1 MCVCLNSHPM
11 RLHAHTNVQ
20 TCTLTCIFCM
30 HPCVKA
36 CQVVGAFKHV
46 LNRWEICTT
55 KASTHL
61 ILYMSTLTRSLSVS
75 LSPPPP
81 PSLSI
86 DNTNNKQSHT
96 STQTHVYCRNLRMS
110 FHTLFKA
117 PPTHNFNLSL
127 SPYLSSPFLSKT
139 LMTPT
144 N

>member
-36 CQVVGAFKHV
+36 CQVVGAFKHF

-86 DNTNNKQSHT
+86 DNTNNHT
-96 STQTHVYCRNLRMS
+96 NRPRPTYTAEIYACLSIHYSRLPP
-110 FHTLFKA
+110 HTIL
-117 PPTHNFNLSL
+117 TSLSL
-127 SPYLSSPFLSKT
+127 HTCLLHFYRRL
-139 LMTPT
+139 
-144 N
+144 